1 MWGTNL
7 LYCLNYFKI
16 MKLGRDEVQSM
27 KYKNTFSFMLKLTK
41 AFILD
46 PLHLIVLSSSP
57 SYKNSTSLNI

>member
-1 MWGTNL
+1 
-7 LYCLNYFKI
+7 
-16 MKLGRDEVQSM
+16 M